1 MKRRIYLEE
10 NVSGGKKMYDV
21 IIVGGGPA
29 GATLARL
36 LGETRKVL
44 ILEQRDLE
52 AAPGG
57 FEKCC
62 GGLLAPDAQEML
74 ARFGL
79 GLPRD
84 VLASPQLF
92 AVRAIDLVSG
102 KERFYP
108 RNYLN
113 VQREAFDRWLISLL
127 PSKVEVRW
135 GAQFLDFN
143 IVDDGT
149 EVSFLWKGKREKV
162 TGRLLVGADGAQ
174 SRVRRKLIDIPP
186 AGIYVAVQQCHAA
199 SKALPYY
206 TAVFDPAVTDFY
218 GWMIPKDD
226 RLLVG
231 AAIPS
236 GPDVLSRFEL
246 LLQKL
251 QAYGFDFSGSGR
263 RQGTLLLRPRGQ
275 GILHRGTT
283 QVILIGEAAGWISP
297 SSAEGISYAFRSA
310 LALSRALEQGC
321 QGALG
326 RYRRLTKGL
335 GLNLL
340 GKRAKSPAMY
350 WPFLRRLAMGSG
362 LLSIDITEG

>member
-1 MKRRIYLEE
+1 
-10 NVSGGKKMYDV
+10 MYDV

-29 GATLARL
+29 GSTLARL
-36 LGETRKVL
+36 LGDKMKVL
-44 ILEQRDLE
+44 IIDQRDLE

-79 GLPRD
+79 GLPKP

-92 AVRAIDLVSG
+92 AVRAIDLATG
-102 KERFYP
+102 QERFYP

-113 VQREAFDRWLISLL
+113 VKREAFDRWLISLL
-127 PSKVEVRW
+127 SPQVERRW
-135 GAQFLDFN
+135 RAQFLDFR
-143 IVDDGT
+143 IVAAGV
-149 EVSFLWKGKREKV
+149 EVSFLWQGKRHKA

-174 SRVRRKLIDIPP
+174 SRVRRKL
-186 AGIYVAVQQCHAA
+186 AGIPSSGLYVAVQQSYAA
-199 SKALPYY
+199 SRALPYY

-226 RLLVG
+226 MLLVG
-231 AAIPS
+231 AAIPA
-236 GPDVLSRFEL
+236 GPDVLSRFERL
-246 LLQKL
+246 AQKL
-251 QAYGFDFSGSGR
+251 QDCGFAFSDSGP
-263 RQGTLLLRPRGQ
+263 RQGTLLLRPRS
-275 GILHRGTT
+275 RGTLYRGT
-283 QVILIGEAAGWISP
+283 EQVILIGEAAGWISP

-310 LALSRALEQGC
+310 LALCRALEQGFE
-321 QGALG
+321 GALG
-326 RYRRLTKGL
+326 RYRRFSKGL
-335 GLNLL
+335 GLDIL

-362 LLSIDITEG
+362 LLSIDIIE